1 VCLSGAKILSW
12 DFDSGN
18 LALDFVNTVEWRGSD
33 QPAEHLTEYGDL
45 VSWGHEAGILR
56 ALDAKKLL
64 ERAQGSSSN
73 ASRALSRS
81 IQLRELT
88 YRIFSA
94 SAADAQASQADLASF
109 NADLSRAMSHSRIRT
124 ANGGFAW
131 DWEARERAFDQMLWP
146 VIRAAADLLTS
157 DELERLGECADDRGC
172 GYLFIDTSK
181 NHSRRWCSMES
192 CGNRAKAR
200 RFYRQKQEQS

>member
-1 VCLSGAKILSW
+1 MSW

-33 QPAEHLTEYGDL
+33 QPAEHLTAYGEL
-45 VSWGHEAGILR
+45 VSWAQEAGMLS
-56 ALDAKKLL
+56 APDAQKLL
-64 ERAQGSSSN
+64 EGAESSSSN
-73 ASRALSRS
+73 VSRVLSRS
-81 IQLRELT
+81 IELRELI

-94 SAADAQASQADLASF
+94 QAADAQASQANLASF
-109 NADLSRAMSHSRIRT
+109 NAELSRAMTHSRIRT
-124 ANGGFAW
+124 ADGGFAW
-131 DWEARERAFDQMLWP
+131 DWEARDEAFDQMLWP

-157 DELERLGECADDRGC
+157 DELGRMGECADDRGC
-172 GYLFIDTSK
+172 GYLFVDTSK

-200 RFYRQKQEQS
+200 RFYRQKQE